1 MKMRTTKTVG
11 VRVLC
16 AALMASTGSVGTLGT
31 LGALSTSAIAAPP
44 KPQDER
50 PWAKG
55 VPKEKQENAIK
66 LFGEGTDLFKNSFF
80 VRAVEKY
87 RQALKDWDHPAI
99 HFNLAKALMNLDQAV
114 EAYTHFEHSM
124 RFGGPPLDANQIEQ
138 VKTFKKQLYDKEL
151 AEVVITCQEP
161 DAQVALNGEPIFKA
175 PGKWQGVVKPGNV
188 TVIAT
193 KEGFQTAT
201 SKPNLKT
208 GQKNDLS
215 LTLLP
220 LDQSVTYER
229 PFSQAIPWTVTGVG
243 IALAGGGALMGL
255 QASSGYKEFDDAI
268 EACNAE
274 GSENIIGYQGTVLG
288 TKSKCVPTAAI
299 KDKKSS
305 AELMETLS
313 LVGYIAGGT
322 AIATGIVLFI
332 VNRERP
338 VTTYEESVV
347 PVSILPYI
355 GPDGAGVSATIGF

>member
-1 MKMRTTKTVG
+1 MKTRTSKWIG
-11 VRVLC
+11 VRILC
-16 AALMASTGSVGTLGT
+16 AMLMASTGSVSSV
-31 LGALSTSAIAAPP
+31 ALAAPP
-44 KPQDER
+44 KQQEER

-55 VPKEKQENAIK
+55 VPKAKQDAAIA
-66 LFGEGTDLFKNSFF
+66 LFAEGTELFKNSFF

-87 RQALKDWDHPAI
+87 REAIKQWDHPAI
-99 HFNLAKALMNLDQAV
+99 HFNLAKALMNLDQPV
-114 EAYTHFEHSM
+114 EAYNHFTSSM
-124 RFGGPPLDANQIEQ
+124 KFGGPPLDANQVQQ
-138 VKTFKKQLYDKEL
+138 VTDFKKQLYEKEL
-151 AEVVITCQEP
+151 AEAVITCQEP
-161 DAQVALNGEPIFKA
+161 DAQVSLNGEPIFKA
-175 PGKWQGVVKPGNV
+175 PGKWVGVVKPGNV
-188 TVIAT
+188 TVIAA

-201 SKPNLKT
+201 SKPNLKI
-208 GQKNDLS
+208 GQKNDIT

-220 LDQSVTYER
+220 LDQSVTYVR

-243 IALAGGGALMGL
+243 IALAGGGALLGL
-255 QASSGYKEFDDAI
+255 QASSGYKEYDDAI

-274 GSENIIGYQGTVLG
+274 NTENIIGFEGAIVGQRT
-288 TKSKCVPTAAI
+288 TCVPTASI

-338 VTTYEESVV
+338 VTTYEESVE

>member
-1 MKMRTTKTVG
+1 MKTRTTKWIG
-11 VRVLC
+11 VRILC
-16 AALMASTGSVGTLGT
+16 AMLMASTGSVSSV
-31 LGALSTSAIAAPP
+31 ALAAPP
-44 KPQDER
+44 KQQDER

-55 VPKEKQENAIK
+55 VPKAKQDAAIA
-66 LFGEGTDLFKNSFF
+66 LFGEGTELFKNSFF

-87 RQALKDWDHPAI
+87 REALKQWDHPAI
-99 HFNLAKALMNLDQAV
+99 HFNLAKALMNLDQPV
-114 EAYTHFEHSM
+114 EAYNHFEWSM
-124 RFGGPPLDANQIEQ
+124 KFGGPPLDANQIKQ
-138 VKTFKKQLYDKEL
+138 VTDFKKQLYEKEL
-151 AEVVITCQEP
+151 AEAVITCQEP
-161 DAQVALNGEPIFKA
+161 DAQVSLNGEPIFKA
-175 PGKWQGVVKPGNV
+175 PGKWVGVVKPGNV
-188 TVIAT
+188 TIIAA

-201 SKPNLKT
+201 SKPNLKI
-208 GQKNDLS
+208 GQKNDVT

-220 LDQSVTYER
+220 LDQSVTYVR

-243 IALAGGGALMGL
+243 IALAGGGALLGM
-255 QASSGYKEFDDAI
+255 QASSGYQEYDDAI

-274 GSENIIGYQGTVLG
+274 GTEDIIGYDGAVLG
-288 TKSKCVPTAAI
+288 QRSKCVPTAAI

-305 AELMETLS
+305 AELMETLA

-338 VTTYEESVV
+338 VTTYEESVE